1 MFKGLK
7 KRVQGSS
14 RAEKSGFANGGKANG
29 VREPAAHGPITNGHT
44 VRKEDEHNNHNNHN
58 RARPQGNG
66 AANNHDGQPTAT
78 ATATDGERQALH
90 GP

>member
-14 RAEKSGFANGGKANG
+14 RAEKSGSVNGGKANG

-44 VRKEDEHNNHNNHN
+44 VRKEDEHKNHNNHN
-58 RARPQGNG
+58 RVRPQGNSG
-66 AANNHDGQPTAT
+66 ANNHDGQPTAT
-78 ATATDGERQALH
+78 ATDGERQAH
-90 GP
+90 HSH